1 MLERL
6 HKILAHAG
14 VASRRK
20 CEEIIAAGRVRV
32 DGAVVTEM
40 GLKVDPLAVR
50 ITVGN
55 KLISPEKPV
64 YLLLNKP
71 AGYLCTTDDPF
82 KRKTVL
88 DLLRGVR
95 ERVFPVG
102 RLDEDTEGLVVI
114 TNDGTLANVLTHP
127 RYGVQKTYS
136 ARVRGRITDEAVR
149 ELRRG
154 VYLPDGKAV
163 AEEVEV
169 HRYRGDESMVTL
181 AVREGR
187 NHVVK
192 KMLKRVGF
200 PVKKLKR
207 TRIEFLT
214 LHRLSRGAYRPLT
227 TKEIRLLHSLAE
239 HKGKAAAKAAGKGRR
254 RLKRRR

>member
-6 HKILAHAG
+6 HKVLAHAG

-20 CEEIIAAGRVRV
+20 CEEIIAAGRVCV
-32 DGAVVTEM
+32 DGEVVTKM
-40 GLKVDPLAVR
+40 GLKVDPLAAR
-50 ITVGN
+50 ITVDD

-64 YLLLNKP
+64 YVLLNKP
-71 AGYLCTTDDPF
+71 AGYLCTTDDPLN
-82 KRKTVL
+82 RKTVL
-88 DLLRGVR
+88 DLIPGVR

-102 RLDEDTEGLVVI
+102 RLDEDTEGLVVV

-127 RYGVQKTYS
+127 RYGVRKTYS
-136 ARVRGRITDEAVR
+136 ARVRGRMTDEAVR
-149 ELRRG
+149 ELKQG

-163 AEEVEV
+163 AEQVEV
-169 HRYRGDESMVTL
+169 RRHKGDESTVTL
-181 AVREGR
+181 VVREGR
-187 NHVVK
+187 NHIVK

-200 PVKKLKR
+200 PVRKLKR

-227 TKEIRLLHSLAE
+227 GKEIRLLQSLAKR
-239 HKGKAAAKAAGKGRR
+239 KGKDRGPMPGDR
-254 RLKRRR
+254 

>member
-6 HKILAHAG
+6 HKVLAHAG

-32 DGAVVTEM
+32 DGELVTEM
-40 GLKVDPLAVR
+40 GLKVDPLAAK
-50 ITVGN
+50 ITVDG
-55 KLISPEKPV
+55 KRISAEKHV

-71 AGYLCTTDDPF
+71 AGCLCTTDDPLG
-82 KRKTVL
+82 RKTVL
-88 DLLRGVR
+88 DLLPGVR

-102 RLDEDTEGLVVI
+102 RLDEDTEGLVVV
-114 TNDGTLANVLTHP
+114 TNDGALANILTHP
-127 RYGVQKTYS
+127 RYGVRKTYS

-149 ELRRG
+149 ELKQG

-163 AEEVEV
+163 AEQVEV
-169 HRYRGDESMVTL
+169 HRNKGDESTVTL
-181 AVREGR
+181 VVREGR
-187 NHVVK
+187 NHIVK

-227 TKEIRLLHSLAE
+227 AKEIKLLHSLVE
-239 HKGKAAAKAAGKGRR
+239 RKGKDRKEKTRD
-254 RLKRRR
+254 